1 MMSLMSSVMLAISWI
16 LVYLL
21 GNVSSQMMP
30 GMGMGPMA
38 NQQQRAKPFTKY
50 FSRIQCQVCELSIR
64 QITRE
69 TKFAFRDNP
78 RITEAELFNLTDAA
92 CNPFKD
98 EGIWITQ
105 YDIVKEAPALTLKQM
120 ASEKD
125 EIGECERECET
136 ISYSCSEIVDEHNI
150 EIVEYLWAHLGI
162 SSVSDC
168 F

>member
-1 MMSLMSSVMLAISWI
+1 
-16 LVYLL
+16 
-21 GNVSSQMMP
+21 MMP

-162 SSVSDC
+162 SSISDC
-168 F
+168 FYRGLLRIFLFFYF